1 MSKNISGAHRS
12 FFSQL
17 PFILAGILV
26 AIAVAIVVTLMYMDN
41 QANPSPVPNAPETY
55 EDGFVEVDW
64 DYWKSVN
71 PDIIGWVNVEGT
83 QINYPIVAAH
93 AEDPNYYLKHDIY
106 GKYNP
111 YGVPYLD
118 ADCEGDIDAQNAVI
132 YGHHMNNDSMFSDF
146 SNFRDLAYVEEHS
159 PIYLQTPDKKMKLD
173 VKYVDV
179 INANKGG
186 KYTKFD
192 DLTSFVAW
200 YQDQLDKA
208 TLVVDKYAQPT
219 HVINFCTCSYST
231 FKNER
236 TLVCAA
242 DPASPHIL
250 VANPD
255 QSKEVTNDQAA

>member
-1 MSKNISGAHRS
+1 MNKGSKADKLHSRFA
-12 FFSQL
+12 
-17 PFILAGILV
+17 FIFAGFLV
-26 AIAVAIVVTLMYMDN
+26 CVAVVIVAGLVYFDN
-41 QANPSPVPNAPETY
+41 QARPSATPNAPETY

-118 ADCEGDIDAQNAVI
+118 ADCEGNIDAQNAVI

-146 SNFRDLAYVEEHS
+146 SNFKDLAYVEEHS

-179 INANKGG
+179 INANQGG
-186 KYTKFD
+186 KYTNFD
-192 DLTSFVAW
+192 DLTSFVTW

-219 HVINFCTCSYST
+219 HVINFCTCSYGT
-231 FKNER
+231 FRNER

-250 VANPD
+250 VANPE
-255 QSKEVTNDQAA
+255 QAKEVTNDQAV

>member
-12 FFSQL
+12 FFSRL

-64 DYWKSVN
+64 EYWKGIN

-93 AEDPNYYLKHDIY
+93 ADDPNYYLKHDIY

-118 ADCEGDIDAQNAVI
+118 ADCEGNIDAQNAVI

-146 SNFRDLAYVEEHS
+146 SNFKDPAYIEEHS
-159 PIYLQTPDKKMKLD
+159 PIYLQTPEKKMKLD

-179 INANKGG
+179 INANQGG
-186 KYTKFD
+186 KYTKFA

-219 HVINFCTCSYST
+219 HVINFCTCSYGT

-250 VANPD
+250 VTSPD

>member
-1 MSKNISGAHRS
+1 MNKGSKADKLHSRFA
-12 FFSQL
+12 
-17 PFILAGILV
+17 FIFAGFLV
-26 AIAVAIVVTLMYMDN
+26 CVAVAIISGLIYFDN
-41 QANPSPVPNAPETY
+41 QSRPSATPNAPETY

-93 AEDPNYYLKHDIY
+93 ADDPNFYLKHDIY

-118 ADCEGDIDAQNAVI
+118 ADCEGNIDAQNAVV
-132 YGHHMNNDSMFSDF
+132 YGHHMNNDTMFSDF
-146 SNFRDLAYVEEHS
+146 ANFRDPAYIEEHA

-179 INANKGG
+179 INANQGG

-219 HVINFCTCSYST
+219 HVINFCTCSYGT
-231 FKNER
+231 FRNER

-255 QSKEVTNDQAA
+255 QPKEVTNDQAA